1 VVDTTKPTFTT
12 SPANVTV
19 QCSASTD
26 PSNTG
31 TAAAN
36 DNCDTSVT
44 VAYADTTAAGTGN
57 NSVITRV
64 WTATDDNSN
73 STTHTQTIT
82 VVDTTPP
89 VADIVNLADVTAECS
104 VETLTAPTATDN
116 CAGTINGIITE
127 ISVYINWNVNEP
139 NNHNGGENY
148 GMILDNGKWN
158 DHRGNNSNPD
168 FIMESDSDLGVIS
181 GFNFIGSY
189 NGHYYYQS
197 TSNHTWNNANN
208 IAVSSGGYLVII
220 TSEGENEFIEQNA
233 VITIHGSWIG
243 MYQDTSNSSYS
254 EPAGGWYWVNGSE
267 VNTSTNTTLPITAQG
282 ATVITWTFTD
292 DNGNTTT
299 QTQNVI
305 IDDVTGPIF
314 TTSPA
319 SVTVQCD
326 TDTSAT
332 TLGSATA
339 TDNCGGTVA
348 VTSTDTAVSDIGNN
362 SVITRVWTAT
372 DVNGNVSTYTQT
384 ITVVDTRAPVVNV
397 ATLADVSAECSVDAL
412 DAPTATDNCAGLKR
426 GTTTTSFPITTQGTT
441 VVTWTY
447 TDENGNTTTQDQNI
461 VIDDTTAP
469 VADASS
475 LADVTAQC
483 SVTSLTAPTATD
495 NCAGSVTVTNN
506 ASLPITT
513 QGTTVVTWTY
523 TDENGN
529 TTTQDQNIVID
540 DTTAPVA
547 DASSLADVT
556 AQCSVTS
563 LTAPTATDNCAG
575 SVTVTNNASLPI
587 TTQGI
592 TVVTWTYTDE
602 NGNTTTQDQNIVIDD
617 TTAPVADASSLADVT
632 AQCSVTSLTAPT
644 ATDNCAGSV
653 TGTTTTSF
661 PITTQGTTVVTWT
674 FDDGNGNTTTQDQ
687 NIVIDDT
694 TAPVADAS
702 SLADVTA
709 QCSVT
714 SLTAPTATDNCA
726 GSVTV
731 TNNASLPITTQGI
744 TVVTWTYT
752 DENGN
757 TTTQDQNIV
766 IDDTT
771 APVADAS
778 SLADVTAQC
787 SVTSLTAP
795 TATDNCAG
803 SVTVT
808 NNASLPITTQGITVV
823 TWTYTDENGN
833 TTTQDQNIVIDDTT
847 APVADASSLADVTA
861 QCSVTS
867 LTAPTATDN
876 CAGSVTVT
884 NNASLPITTQG
895 TTVVTWTYTDENGN
909 TTTQDQNIVIDDTT
923 APVADASSLADV
935 TAQCSV
941 TSLTAPTATD
951 NCAGSVTVTNN
962 ASLPI
967 TTQGTTVVTWT
978 YTDENG
984 NTTTQDQNIVIDD
997 TTAPVADASSLAD
1010 VTAQCSVTSLTAPTA
1025 TDNCAGSVTVTNNAS
1040 LPITTQGTT
1049 VVTWTYTDE
1058 NGNTTTQDQNI
1069 VIDDTTAPVADA
1081 SSLADVTAQCSVT
1094 SLTAPTATDNCA
1106 GSVTVTNN
1114 ASLPITTQGITVVTW
1129 TYTDENGNTTT
1140 QDQNIVIDDTT
1151 APVADASSLADVTAQ
1166 CSVTSLTAPTATDN
1180 CAGSVTVT
1188 NNASLPITTQGT
1200 TVVTWTFD

>member
-1 VVDTTKPTFTT
+1 
-12 SPANVTV
+12 
-19 QCSASTD
+19 
-26 PSNTG
+26 
-31 TAAAN
+31 
-36 DNCDTSVT
+36 
-44 VAYADTTAAGTGN
+44 
-57 NSVITRV
+57 
-64 WTATDDNSN
+64 
-73 STTHTQTIT
+73 
-82 VVDTTPP
+82 
-89 VADIVNLADVTAECS
+89 
-104 VETLTAPTATDN
+104 
-116 CAGTINGIITE
+116 
-127 ISVYINWNVNEP
+127 
-139 NNHNGGENY
+139 
-148 GMILDNGKWN
+148 M
-158 DHRGNNSNPD
+158 
-168 FIMESDSDLGVIS
+168 
-181 GFNFIGSY
+181 
-189 NGHYYYQS
+189 
-197 TSNHTWNNANN
+197 
-208 IAVSSGGYLVII
+208 
-220 TSEGENEFIEQNA
+220 
-233 VITIHGSWIG
+233 
-243 MYQDTSNSSYS
+243 
-254 EPAGGWYWVNGSE
+254 
-267 VNTSTNTTLPITAQG
+267 
-282 ATVITWTFTD
+282 
-292 DNGNTTT
+292 
-299 QTQNVI
+299 
-305 IDDVTGPIF
+305 
-314 TTSPA
+314 
-319 SVTVQCD
+319 
-326 TDTSAT
+326 
-332 TLGSATA
+332 
-339 TDNCGGTVA
+339 
-348 VTSTDTAVSDIGNN
+348 
-362 SVITRVWTAT
+362 
-372 DVNGNVSTYTQT
+372 
-384 ITVVDTRAPVVNV
+384 
-397 ATLADVSAECSVDAL
+397 
-412 DAPTATDNCAGLKR
+412 
-426 GTTTTSFPITTQGTT
+426 
-441 VVTWTY
+441 

-513 QGTTVVTWTY
+513 QGT
-523 TDENGN
+523 
-529 TTTQDQNIVID
+529 
-540 DTTAPVA
+540 
-547 DASSLADVT
+547 
-556 AQCSVTS
+556 
-563 LTAPTATDNCAG
+563 
-575 SVTVTNNASLPI
+575 
-587 TTQGI
+587 
-592 TVVTWTYTDE
+592 
-602 NGNTTTQDQNIVIDD
+602 
-617 TTAPVADASSLADVT
+617 
-632 AQCSVTSLTAPT
+632 
-644 ATDNCAGSV
+644 
-653 TGTTTTSF
+653 
-661 PITTQGTTVVTWT
+661 
-674 FDDGNGNTTTQDQ
+674 
-687 NIVIDDT
+687 
-694 TAPVADAS
+694 
-702 SLADVTA
+702 
-709 QCSVT
+709 
-714 SLTAPTATDNCA
+714 
-726 GSVTV
+726 
-731 TNNASLPITTQGI
+731 

-1114 ASLPITTQGITVVTW
+1114 ASLPITTQGTTVVTW

-1200 TVVTWTFD
+1200 TVVTWTYTDENGNTTTQDQNIVIDDTTAPVADASSLADVTAQCSVTSLTAPTATDNCAGTITGTTTTSFPITTQGTTVVTWTFDDGNGNTTTQDQNIVIDDTTAPVADASSLADVTAQCSVTSLTAPTATDNCAGSVTVTNNASLPITTQGTTVVTWTYTDENGNTTTQDQNIIIEYVDDIDALDEDYFICNDSNGGGLEYLLIDPGLIGPDYEFVWLDEFGNILSQQPTYEITQEGVYSLEIYYSSCPATIEFFTVTEIDAPTATVDIITGDFSTNNIIEVNATSLGTYEYSLDGGGWQDNNTFINVAGGTHTINIKDVRGCGITSYIINLIDYPRFFTPNGDGYNDNWNIKTLSAQRDATIYIFDRYGKIIKQIWPSGNGWDGTYNGQEMPTNDYWFLLNYNDTVTGEPKQFRAHFTLRR